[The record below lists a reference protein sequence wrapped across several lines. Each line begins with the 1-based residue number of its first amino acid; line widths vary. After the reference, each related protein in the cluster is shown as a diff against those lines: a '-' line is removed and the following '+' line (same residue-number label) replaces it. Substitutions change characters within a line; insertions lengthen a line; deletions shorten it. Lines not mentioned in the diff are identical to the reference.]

1 MIRIKSELI
10 YLLFFISIFWCIY
23 GDIEVKAEEYHR
35 RDGILSKGNITFE
48 QGKVFITSED
58 FRYLADKIDALE
70 KTYKTTLIDTL
81 NQMNIYFRNDGS
93 VVYDGNFNEVDS
105 EEEKGTFS
113 FEYIKNG
120 ILKSQSVESLYQVQ
134 ASDSMGNSLYYMS
147 EEAKNHNEYLN
158 TTTTDTG
165 FPLYYREATANNL
178 SAGYAAWVNGVLVKG
193 NGEDNRISWNNGY
206 NAGYSKGAADALGK
220 VNIVYTYH
228 SHSGSSSQVGGCYG
242 YKTGTRPV
250 ICGCEHY
257 AYDKDENGHTRCAN
271 CYHNHGGD
279 RCDAVR
285 GYEPYNYIGLV
296 CGKTEQTIESA
307 TIVY

>member
-1 MIRIKSELI
+1 MKQRIWKMICCLVMCSC
-10 YLLFFISIFWCIY
+10 FWCIH
-23 GDIEVKAEEYHR
+23 GKLEVKAEEYHR
-35 RDGILSKGNITFE
+35 RDGILSKGNIIFE
-48 QGKVFITSED
+48 QGEVYITSED

-81 NQMNIYFRNDGS
+81 NQINVYFRNDGS
-93 VVYDGNFNEVDS
+93 VVYDSNLNEVIS
-105 EEEKGTFS
+105 QEEKGSFS

-120 ILKSQSVESLYQVQ
+120 ILKSQSIESLYQTQ
-134 ASDSMGNSLYYMS
+134 ATDGAGNLLYYVS
-147 EEAKNHNEYLN
+147 EEARNNDEYLN

-165 FPLYYREATANNL
+165 YPLYFREAGANNL
-178 SAGYAAWVNGVLVKG
+178 SAGYAAWINGVLVKG

-228 SHSGSSSQVGGCYG
+228 AHSGNQSQIGGCYG
-242 YKTGTRPV
+242 NKTGTRPI

-279 RCDAVR
+279 TCDAVR
-285 GYEPYNYIGLV
+285 GYQPYTYIGLV
-296 CGKTEQTIESA
+296 CGKTEATIESA